1 MYKDD
6 GLKGGHVIMLGA
18 GCEEAALAALQAY
31 PQGLQI
37 GGASVRVCVT
47 HGMGLRS

>member
-6 GLKGGHVIMLGA
+6 ELKGGHVIMLGG
-18 GCEEAALAALQAY
+18 GCEVAALAALQAY

-37 GGASVRVCVT
+37 GG
-47 HGMGLRS
+47 G